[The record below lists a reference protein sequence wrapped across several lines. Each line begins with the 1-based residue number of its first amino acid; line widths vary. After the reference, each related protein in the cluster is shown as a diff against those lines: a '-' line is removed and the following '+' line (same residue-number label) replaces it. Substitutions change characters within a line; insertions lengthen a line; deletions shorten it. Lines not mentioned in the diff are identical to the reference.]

1 LTQTKNTNSFFLG
14 LLFLLF
20 ISLMACESKKDIK
33 KLVTK
38 HDLILISDAFE
49 SQGINQF
56 VKFSSNF
63 SENDLQRKNL
73 RQYLL
78 RNFTPKLN
86 DKEIALGKASDNNY
100 GWIYFEVFNQT
111 AQKQT
116 LTLETDHIRCDG
128 IEAYTLEKNSV
139 KHLAKIKRQT
149 PLVERDYPILT
160 FAFPIKIEPK
170 DTLKILLRSERYSG
184 INVLDLTLFQEKKFF
199 ENSHYMVINGI
210 FQLSFILVAVFF
222 MLSFGLIFRH
232 KLLLYNGFFIFG
244 IMLALTNNFY
254 FFDQTTFPKILTLN
268 QFNIGSLTI
277 YIVNVLYHPFG
288 KQLVKRLPINQKRY
302 RLWSNILVILNV
314 LAMFGI
320 VFIHDIIVGLTPF
333 SFTFLT
339 IINILWALYHALL
352 AVIKAR
358 IYSYLIVFSF
368 AFLPLIIPNLLALFN
383 IQANGYT
390 LDFSIINT
398 PVMIIALAYL
408 SISSFRKELISKDN
422 SEKNLNLIRQNIEE
436 IRKNEVNNIG
446 RNLHDGVGNTLL
458 TVLGYLNL
466 KNMDTD
472 KMKKLLSDSINEV
485 RFLSHNLVKDDERP
499 IREKIESLVNRFNDF
514 SSINFQFV
522 DFSEGKINQLQ
533 LIKQNNIYMII
544 QEVVSNIIKH
554 SKASEAYIQI
564 FDYQTHFQI
573 NIEDNGIGMD
583 KNSTNNGI
591 GIQNIY
597 KRADLSNAK
606 ITIDST
612 SSGTSFI
619 IEIPHENENNNR

>member
-1 LTQTKNTNSFFLG
+1 MTHTKNSNRFFLG
-14 LLFLLF
+14 FIFLLF

-49 SQGINQF
+49 SQSINQF

-63 SENDLQRKNL
+63 SENDLKRKNL

-86 DKEIALGKASDNNY
+86 NKEIALGKASDNNY
-100 GWIYFEVFNQT
+100 GWVYFEVFNHT
-111 AQKQT
+111 AQKQI

-128 IEAYTLEKNSV
+128 IEAYTLAKDSV
-139 KHLAKIKRQT
+139 KHLTKIQRQT
-149 PLVERDYPILT
+149 PLVERDYPILA
-160 FAFPIKIEPK
+160 FAFPLKIEPK
-170 DTLKILLRSERYSG
+170 DTLRVLLRSERYSG
-184 INVLDLTLFQEKKFF
+184 INLLDLTLFQEKKFI
-199 ENSHYMVINGI
+199 ENSHYMVTNGI
-210 FQLSFILVAVFF
+210 FQISF
-222 MLSFGLIFRH
+222 MLVTVSFMLIFGLIFKH
-232 KLLLYNGFFIFG
+232 KLLLYNSFFIFG
-244 IMLALTNNFY
+244 IMLSLANNY
-254 FFDQTTFPKILTLN
+254 FFFDLITFPKTLTLN
-268 QFNIGSLTI
+268 QSNVGSL
-277 YIVNVLYHPFG
+277 IVFFVNTLYHPFG
-288 KQLVKRLPINQKRY
+288 KQLVKRLPFNQRRY
-302 RLWSNILVILNV
+302 RLWANVLTILNV
-314 LAMFGI
+314 IAMFGV
-320 VFIHDIIVGLTPF
+320 VFIHDKIVGLTPF
-333 SFTFLT
+333 LFTYLT
-339 IINILWALYHALL
+339 LINLLWVLYHALL

-358 IYSYLIVFSF
+358 VYSHLIVFSL
-368 AFLPLIIPNLLALFN
+368 AFLPLIMPNFLALFN
-383 IQANGYT
+383 IQKDGYK
-390 LDFSIINT
+390 LDFDILNT
-398 PVMIIALAYL
+398 PLFIITLAYL
-408 SISSFRKELISKDN
+408 SIDNFRKELISKDN
-422 SEKNLNLIRQNIEE
+422 SEKNLDLIRQNIEE

-458 TVLGYLNL
+458 AVLGYLNL

-499 IREKIESLVNRFNDF
+499 IREKIESLINRFNDF
-514 SSINFQFV
+514 SSINFQLI
-522 DFSEGKINQLQ
+522 DFSEGKIDQLQ

-619 IEIPHENENNNR
+619 IEIPHENENNNH